1 MKFFQAKYL
10 QAVPD
15 MTKMRVGNAEQPAV
29 SVIRSVTASSTKD
42 FSDVSENL
50 YRSIMSVLKAC
61 GGKLLASALPQLL
74 KKRRQ
79 ECFKI
84 CT

>member
-10 QAVPD
+10 QAIPD
-15 MTKMRVGNAEQPAV
+15 RIKTRAGNAEQPDV
-29 SVIRSVTASSTKD
+29 CVIRSVTASITKG

-50 YRSIMSVLKAC
+50 LDKSLMSVLKAC

-74 KKRRQ
+74 NKN
-79 ECFKI
+79 E
-84 CT
+84 TGML